1 MITVMFNFETFA
13 QSAGQ
18 LLDIAGVVVIVAGI
32 IVSTMLLLIT
42 AFKQHS
48 LHDIYRTYRQNLSRS
63 ILIGLEFLVAGDII
77 RSVAGD
83 LNLDSVLVLAI
94 IVAIRLVLGANLEM
108 EIEGHWPW
116 QRSSKKE

>member
-1 MITVMFNFETFA
+1 MFNFETFA

-32 IVSTMLLLIT
+32 IVSTILLLIT

-48 LHDIYRTYRQNLSRS
+48 LRDVYRAYRQNLSRS